1 MMSGLFP
8 RGCESFVMKEGLGY
22 ESIELTSSTFESTRV
37 GFSCSS
43 VGTNFCKNL
52 NLNLTLVPCP

>member
-1 MMSGLFP
+1 MIAKELPGTIA
-8 RGCESFVMKEGLGY
+8 SFVMKEGLGY

-52 NLNLTLVPCP
+52 NLNLTSVPCP